1 MEEKIYLNLEKMFG
15 IEMNLKCIKC
25 HKYCVSHLKPYDLFS
40 IFYFYGHV
48 AAIVAYSWSFCFVL
62 FPC

>member
-1 MEEKIYLNLEKMFG
+1 MFG